1 MDLIWHSKTF
11 KIVVNDMKL
20 IFELLTK
27 TGRSELYIPWHFSW
41 SNTQLAESYT
51 ITEIFYIQADK
62 IACLISCS
70 KNTRTPI
77 IYLAFYAL
85 FKFERILYT
94 KKQFSKGKLNRQIK
108 LFNVLIWHCFQ
119 VHLFTLKP

>member
-62 IACLISCS
+62 IACLM
-70 KNTRTPI
+70 
-77 IYLAFYAL
+77 L
-85 FKFERILYT
+85 
-94 KKQFSKGKLNRQIK
+94 
-108 LFNVLIWHCFQ
+108 
-119 VHLFTLKP
+119 